1 MSVKLSHT
9 RYLYICVK
17 YVNITDDQ
25 SARLSQHS
33 LTCTNQSVIET
44 QDTEGNLFQ
53 LYTNKFII
61 DTEGI
66 EGNFLY
72 SMAINHLLN

>member
-33 LTCTNQSVIET
+33 LTCTNQSVKET
-44 QDTEGNLFQ
+44 QDTEGNL
-53 LYTNKFII
+53 Y
-61 DTEGI
+61 
-66 EGNFLY
+66 
-72 SMAINHLLN
+72 